1 MRMLYRMAA
10 VTRAAP
16 EGSELGSSGLLTG
29 LHAQTL
35 DRIGTA
41 IAGGELPAGSVLY
54 IDDLVERYAVSRSVV
69 REVLRVLAS
78 MGLVESRRRVGTQI
92 RPARYWNVFDPQ
104 VIRWR
109 LASDDRVGQLRSIT
123 ELRTAVEPEASR
135 LAAARASHDEASH
148 LVTLAAQMWAAGKNG
163 DEEQFLRLDIEFHR
177 SVLRAS
183 GNEMFLKLNE
193 LVAEVLAGRHHYGL
207 MPHYPDEQALQLHAD
222 VASAIQR
229 ADGGAAREAMVHIME
244 LAIDEMSSIW
254 ERSGQPST

>member
-1 MRMLYRMAA
+1 MLYRMAA
-10 VTRAAP
+10 ETPIA
-16 EGSELGSSGLLTG
+16 SESGNGESSGLLTG

-54 IDDLVERYAVSRSVV
+54 IDDLVERYSVSRSVV

-92 RPARYWNVFDPQ
+92 QPLEHWNLFDPQ

-109 LASDDRVGQLRSIT
+109 LASRDRVGQLRSIT

-135 LAAARASHDEASH
+135 LAASRASHDEASH
-148 LVTLAAQMWAAGKNG
+148 LVALAAQMWAAGKNG
-163 DEEQFLRLDIEFHR
+163 DEEQFLRLDIDFHR

-183 GNEMFLKLNE
+183 GNDMFLKLSE

-207 MPHYPDEQALQLHAD
+207 MPHYPDENALQGHVD
-222 VASAIQR
+222 VAQAIQR
-229 ADGGAAREAMVHIME
+229 ADGAAAREAMVGIME
-244 LAIDEMSSIW
+244 QAIDEMSSIW
-254 ERSGQPST
+254 QRTERPGT